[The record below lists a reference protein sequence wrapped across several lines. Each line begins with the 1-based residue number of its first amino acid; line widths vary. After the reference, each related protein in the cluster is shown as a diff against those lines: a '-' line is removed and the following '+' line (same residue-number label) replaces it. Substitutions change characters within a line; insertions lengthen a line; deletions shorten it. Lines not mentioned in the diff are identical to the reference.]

1 MPRQTSPSLFL
12 AAIVTCS
19 ALLTITVLTGLKAI
33 PGWDVSTRG
42 AWAGRANDP
51 WRLRTGDH
59 GAEAPVARMA
69 AAEETT
75 EERRVV
81 RVVYPGLTGS
91 R

>member
-1 MPRQTSPSLFL
+1 MPRQTSPSLFI
-12 AAIVTCS
+12 AAIVISS

-33 PGWDVSTRG
+33 PGWDVGTRG
-42 AWAGRANDP
+42 AWARRANDP

-59 GAEAPVARMA
+59 GAEAPVVRMA
-69 AAEETT
+69 GAEETT